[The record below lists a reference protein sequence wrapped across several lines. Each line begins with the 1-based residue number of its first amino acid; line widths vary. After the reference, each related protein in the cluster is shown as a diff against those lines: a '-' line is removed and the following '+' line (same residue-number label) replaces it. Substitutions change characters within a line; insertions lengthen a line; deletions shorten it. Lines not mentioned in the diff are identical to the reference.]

1 MTKLDSFN
9 LPVIRSK
16 TLSMLPKIEHGFFT
30 RQGGISTGIYASLN
44 CGYESGDKEE
54 NILENRRLVS
64 KCLSISP
71 NSLISAYQVHGSDVI
86 TVERPWGRNNT
97 PKADG
102 MVTNRK
108 GIALGILTADCAP
121 VLFADQT
128 QGIIGACHAGWRG
141 ALDGIIHSTVL
152 AMEALG
158 ARPDRIKAVI
168 GPCIAQNSYQVKLGF
183 LDQFL
188 DSDPEFSQYFINEDK
203 AHLRFDLSGLIKLM
217 IKRSGIRFSENID
230 HDNCTATETL
240 FSYRR
245 TKLAGG
251 SDYGRSISAIVLR
264 D

>member
-1 MTKLDSFN
+1 MTNLDQFN

-16 TLSMLPKIEHGFFT
+16 TLSMLPEIEHGFFT
-30 RQGGISTGIYASLN
+30 RKGGISTGVYASLN

-54 NILENRRLVS
+54 NISENRRLVS
-64 KCLSISP
+64 KCLSIRP
-71 NSLISAYQVHGSDVI
+71 NSLISAYQVHGSDVV
-86 TVERPWGRNNT
+86 TVEKPWRRNKA

-108 GIALGILTADCAP
+108 GIALGVLTADCAP

-141 ALDGIIHSTVL
+141 ALNGIIHSTVR

-158 ARPDRIKAVI
+158 SRPGKIKAVI
-168 GPCIAQNSYQVKLGF
+168 GPCIAQKSYQVKF
-183 LDQFL
+183 DFIDQFL
-188 DSDPEFSQYFINEDK
+188 ESDPKFAKYFINEDK
-203 AHLRFDLSGLIKLM
+203 THLRFDLSGLIELM
-217 IKRSGIRFSENID
+217 IKRSGIIFSEKID
-230 HDNCTATETL
+230 QDNCTETETH

-251 SDYGRSISAIVLR
+251 NDYGRSISAIALR

>member
-1 MTKLDSFN
+1 MRKLDSFD

-16 TLSMLPKIEHGFFT
+16 TLSMLPDIEHGFFT
-30 RQGGISTGIYASLN
+30 RQGGISTGIFASLN
-44 CGYESGDKEE
+44 CGYDSGDKEE
-54 NILENRRLVS
+54 NIAENRRRVS
-64 KCLSISP
+64 RRLNVSP
-71 NSLISAYQVHGSDVI
+71 HSLISTYQVHSSDVVTI
-86 TVERPWGRNNT
+86 EKPWRRRNT

-128 QGIIGACHAGWRG
+128 QGVIGACHAGWRG
-141 ALDGIIHSTVL
+141 TLGGIICSTVL

-158 ARPDRIKAVI
+158 AKPGRIKAVI
-168 GPCIAQNSYQVKLGF
+168 GPCITQKSYQVKVNF

-188 DSDPEFSQYFINEDK
+188 DSDPEFGQYFINEDK
-203 AHLRFDLSGLIKLM
+203 GHLRFDLSGLIELM
-217 IKRSGIRFSENID
+217 IKRSGIIFSETIG
-230 HDNCTATETL
+230 HDNFTATETL

-245 TKLAGG
+245 TTLAGG
-251 SDYGRSISAIVLR
+251 SDYGRSISAIALR

>member
-1 MTKLDSFN
+1 MTKLESFS

-16 TLSMLPKIEHGFFT
+16 TLSLAPEIEHGFFT

-54 NILENRRLVS
+54 NVTENRRLVS
-64 KCLSISP
+64 KYLSISL
-71 NSLISAYQVHGSDVI
+71 NSLISAYQVHGSDVV
-86 TVERPWGRNNT
+86 TVEKPWGRDNT

-121 VLFADQT
+121 VLFADPN

-158 ARPDRIKAVI
+158 ARPSSIKAVI
-168 GPCIAQNSYQVKLGF
+168 GPCIAQKSYQVELDF
-183 LDQFL
+183 LDQFV
-188 DSDPEFSQYFINEDK
+188 DRDPNFMQYFINDDK
-203 AHLRFDLSGLIKLM
+203 AHLRFDLRGFIELM
-217 IKRSGIRFSENID
+217 IKRSGILFSETIGR
-230 HDNCTATETL
+230 DNCTATETL
-240 FSYRR
+240 YSYRW
-245 TKLAGG
+245 TKHAGG
-251 SDYGRSISAIVLR
+251 NDYGRSISAIVLR

>member
-30 RQGGISTGIYASLN
+30 RQGGISTGIYDSLN
-44 CGYESGDKEE
+44 CGYESDDKEE
-54 NILENRRLVS
+54 NIAENRHLVS
-64 KCLSISP
+64 KCLGIRP
-71 NSLISAYQVHGSDVI
+71 NSLISAYQVHGADVV
-86 TVERPWGRNNT
+86 TVEKPWGRNNT

-141 ALDGIIHSTVL
+141 ALDGVIQSTVL

-158 ARPDRIKAVI
+158 ARPDRIRAVI
-168 GPCIAQNSYQVKLGF
+168 GPCIAQRSYQVKLDF

-188 DSDPEFSQYFINEDK
+188 DSDPEFARYFVKDDK
-203 AHLRFDLSGLIKLM
+203 AHLRFDLSGLIELM
-217 IKRSGIRFSENID
+217 LKRSGIIFSETIEQ
-230 HDNCTATETL
+230 DNCTATETL
-240 FSYRR
+240 YSYRR